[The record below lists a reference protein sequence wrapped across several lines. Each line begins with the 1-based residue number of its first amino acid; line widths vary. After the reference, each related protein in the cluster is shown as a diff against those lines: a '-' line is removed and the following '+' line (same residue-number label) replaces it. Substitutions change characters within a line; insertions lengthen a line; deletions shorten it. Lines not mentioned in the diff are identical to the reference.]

1 MSFTSYKPF
10 KKRNLFPKYMIV
22 FLLGIFSVVL
32 FTRAINIVTSIDN
45 ATQYI
50 KQIIVTSDW
59 TSAWS
64 QAVVIDAAATNNLVV
79 NWKSRFN
86 SGVNIIGN
94 LDWTKAILNTWEF
107 TNVLSQ
113 NYCDK
118 AWTTCKTIADMWWLS
133 YWNDGETQGII
144 YYNSWK
150 VGIWTDNP
158 SQALAVSWNIS
169 VSWTWTFKLLGAWTL
184 WIWGKD
190 SVSWIFWG
198 KVGMGTADPQSTL
211 DIVWDLIVSWTWDI
225 EILAANYWKFWSSIA
240 IPSVSSIT
248 WESNACT
255 NLWWLKFEYIFEELC
270 VCNWTS
276 WIRASDPAYLCVPSA
291 WGPNPK

>member
-59 TSAWS
+59 TIGWS
-64 QAVVIDAAATNNLVV
+64 QAVVIDANATNNLVV
-79 NWKSRFN
+79 SWGARFN
-86 SGVNIIGN
+86 SDIRV
-94 LDWTKAILNTWEF
+94 DWDILWEQATFSTWGF
-107 TNVLSQ
+107 NNVLSE

-118 AWTTCKTIADMWWLS
+118 DWTTCKTIDDIWWTS
-133 YWNDGETQGII
+133 YWNNGMTQGVI
-144 YYNSWK
+144 YYNSWN

-158 SQALAVSWNIS
+158 SQALEVSWNIA
-169 VSWTWTFKLLGAWTL
+169 VSWTWTFNLLGVWTL
-184 WIWGKD
+184 WDIWKSNTAWLFGGR
-190 SVSWIFWG
+190 VWIN
-198 KVGMGTADPQSTL
+198 TLSPQSAL
-211 DIVWDLIVSWTWDI
+211 DVQWNLIVSWTWDI
-225 EILAANYWKFWSSIA
+225 EILDANYWKFWSTIA

-248 WESNACT
+248 WASNTCT
-255 NLWWLKFEYIFEELC
+255 NLWWLKFEYFFEELC

-276 WIRASDPAYLCVPSA
+276 WIRASDPSLLCVPSA
-291 WGPNPK
+291 WGPISK